1 MGVFDMDAAIWIGL
15 LLDVALLV
23 WLIVSVQSIKGYLRR
38 IAISLPVTPEQMGLI
53 TGTIR
58 TEDAMAIFVKAGGKI
73 VMPDADADAPLWVEF
88 DTSELTSPL
97 DPELIDLLI
106 DRKST
111 IHAIV
116 RAREKGSR

>member
-1 MGVFDMDAAIWIGL
+1 MEVAIWIGL

-58 TEDAMAIFVKAGGKI
+58 TEDAMAIFVKAGGKM
-73 VMPDADADAPLWVEF
+73 VAVSNNVGNSWVRF
-88 DTSELTSPL
+88 DTSALTSTL
-97 DPELIDLLI
+97 DPELMGLL
-106 DRKST
+106 RSRQST
-111 IHAIV
+111 IAPIL
-116 RAREKGSR
+116 RARQKSNR

>member
-1 MGVFDMDAAIWIGL
+1 MDAAIWIGL

-58 TEDAMAIFVKAGGKI
+58 TEDAMAIFEKAGGKMVVVVNNI
-73 VMPDADADAPLWVEF
+73 GSSWVRF
-88 DTSELTSPL
+88 DTSELTSQL
-97 DPELIDLLI
+97 DPEFIGLLKS
-106 DRKST
+106 RQST
-111 IHAIV
+111 IVAIL
-116 RAREKGSR
+116 RARQRGSR